1 MDLMNT
7 LLKSRWVRWMLVGML
22 GLLLSGAALAYGWIF
37 ADLPALDALRDGMT
51 LPSTRFYDRSGVLL
65 FDVAA
70 PNAGRSAPLA
80 YEDFP
85 PHCVNAVISTE
96 DANYWSHPGVDPVG
110 LARALWINLRGGEV
124 IAGGSTI
131 TQQTAR
137 LLLLD
142 PQGQRERTL
151 RRKLKEMVLALQLN
165 AALSKEDVLA
175 LYMNQVY
182 LGSAAYGFEA
192 AAQAYFQK
200 SARAL
205 SLAECAL
212 LAGMIQNAAAYHPLT
227 RFEAAKARQ
236 REVLRLMTQTGAITP
251 QQAETAYAEPLQLA
265 STPFTIR
272 APHAVMAA
280 LQIVQRDYGEAFLS
294 TGLNVTLTVDL
305 AWTEHAQA
313 VMRQQLAL
321 INDAARG
328 RPPAQARN
336 AALMALDPH
345 TGEIRVML
353 GSPNYFDAD
362 IDGAMNAVLAHR
374 QPGSTLKPFTY
385 ALAMDPRRPNP
396 YTPATMI
403 LDVHTPFVTRR
414 LESYAP
420 GNYGL
425 VENGPVSLR
434 QALACSYNIPAVVVL
449 EQVGVS
455 ALVNLLTEAGVDT
468 LIGRDA
474 DLSITL
480 GGNEVTLYDLVQA
493 YALFPRG
500 GTFIEPTLIQ
510 RVETADGQLLY
521 EYQPP
526 AQTRRVLDER
536 VAYLITHIL
545 SDNAARMPAF
555 GAVNPLMIGRPA
567 AAKTGTTTDYRDNWV
582 VGYTPDLV
590 VGVWVGNAD
599 NRPMVN
605 VTGITGAGPIWN
617 QFMRIVTRGTPVRD
631 FQRPP
636 GIVTAAVCVPSGQRP
651 TPLCLRTREELFI
664 EGTQPT
670 QPDTLYQMIALDR
683 RTGQPATASTPSEH
697 IRQQVMLV
705 LPPEA
710 RDWALRYGIPQ
721 PPEEAVRPSSAAD
734 AAPLRLTS
742 PDPYTVFQLS
752 NRLSSESQQLRLA
765 VIAPPETRRVDY
777 VLNGQ
782 VVARA
787 DARPWGAWWPL
798 AVGDYTLVAR
808 AALADGRVLE
818 SAPVSFRVVPPPAQ

>member
-1 MDLMNT
+1 MRPFLKRHARW
-7 LLKSRWVRWMLVGML
+7 LLAGLAA
-22 GLLLSGAALAYGWIF
+22 LLLSASAFAYGWIF
-37 ADLPALDALRDGMT
+37 ADLPPLDALRDGMA
-51 LPSTRFYDRSGVLL
+51 LPSTRFYDRNGVLL

-70 PNAGRSAPLA
+70 PQGGRSTPLTLD
-80 YEDFP
+80 EFP
-85 PHCVNAVISTE
+85 AHCVNAVISTE
-96 DANYWSHPGVDPVG
+96 DAHYWSHVGVDLVG
-110 LARALWINLRGGEV
+110 VARALWINLRGGEV

-142 PQGQRERTL
+142 PLGQSERTL
-151 RRKLKEMVLALQLN
+151 QRKLKEMALALQLN

-182 LGSAAYGFEA
+182 MGSVAYGFEA
-192 AAQAYFQK
+192 AAQAYFSK
-200 SARAL
+200 SAREL

-212 LAGMIQNAAAYHPLT
+212 LAGLIQNAAAYHPLT

-236 REVLRLMTQTGAITP
+236 REVLRLMTQTGAISA
-251 QQAETAYAEPLQLA
+251 QQAEIAYAEPLHLA
-265 STPFTIR
+265 SAPFTIQ
-272 APHAVMAA
+272 APHAVMTA
-280 LQIVQRDYGEAFLS
+280 LQIVQRDYGAAMLQQ
-294 TGLNVTLTVDL
+294 GLNVTLTVDL
-305 AWTEHAQA
+305 AWTQRAQA
-313 VMRQQLAL
+313 IVRQQLAAL
-321 INDAARG
+321 NAPRLG
-328 RPPAQARN
+328 QPSAQANN
-336 AALMALDPH
+336 AALLALNPH
-345 TGEIRVML
+345 TGEILVML
-353 GSPNYFDAD
+353 GSPDYFNAA
-362 IDGAMNAVLAHR
+362 IDGAMNATLAQR

-385 ALAMDPRRPNP
+385 ALAMDPRRPDP
-396 YTPATMI
+396 YTPATML

-434 QALACSYNIPAVVVL
+434 EALASSYNIPAVIAL
-449 EQVGVS
+449 ERVGVS

-468 LIGRDA
+468 LVGRDA

-480 GGNEVTLYDLVQA
+480 GGNEVTLYDLAQA
-493 YALFPRG
+493 YAIFPRG

-510 RVETADGQLLY
+510 RVETADGALLY

-526 AQTRRVLDER
+526 TQTRRVLDER

-545 SDNAARMPAF
+545 SDNAARQPAF

-599 NRPMVN
+599 NRPLVN
-605 VTGITGAGPIWN
+605 VTGVSGAGPIWN
-617 QFMRIVTRGTPVRD
+617 QFMRAVTRGTPPRAFPVPD
-631 FQRPP
+631 
-636 GIVTAAVCVPSGQRP
+636 GLVTVTVCVPSGLLP
-651 TPLCLRTREELFI
+651 TALCPRTRDELFI
-664 EGTQPT
+664 DGTQPT
-670 QPDTLYQMIALDR
+670 QPDTWYQVVGWDR
-683 RTGQPATASTPSEH
+683 RTGQPATAATPPEAL
-697 IRQQVMLV
+697 RQQVMLV

-721 PPEEAVRPSSAAD
+721 PPEEALPTSAHAD
-734 AAPLRLTS
+734 ALRLTS

-752 NRLSSESQQLRLA
+752 SRLTRESQQLRLT
-765 VIAPPETRRVDY
+765 VIAPPQTQQIDY
-777 VLNGQ
+777 LLDGQ

-787 DARPWGAWWPL
+787 TSAPWVGWWPL
-798 AVGDYTLVAR
+798 EVGEHTLVAR
-808 AALADGRVLE
+808 ATLADGQTLE
-818 SAPVSFRVVPPPAQ
+818 SDPVPFRVVLPPASARG